1 LPRRHAL
8 VLAAL
13 LLVPACGQHP
23 AAPDEGA
30 LTGTWV
36 GSVPRRFYVDDM
48 RLELTQ
54 AGRALAGQGVRGR
67 PCPADGTCYAD
78 VTVAGTL
85 RGNDVTLLFG
95 PPFGD
100 RFEGNLA
107 ADGTLQ
113 GRLMG
118 YDDRPLIEL
127 RRIRD

>member
-1 LPRRHAL
+1 MRQHAL
-8 VLAAL
+8 VLALVL
-13 LLVPACGQHP
+13 LAPACGHQP
-23 AAPDEGA
+23 AGPDQDE

-36 GSVPRRFYVDDM
+36 GSVPRQFYVDDM

-85 RGNDVTLLFG
+85 SGGDVTLIFG

-100 RFEGNLA
+100 RFVGRRA
-107 ADGTLQ
+107 PDGTLM
-113 GRLMG
+113 GTLTG
-118 YDDRPLIEL
+118 YDDRPQLEL
-127 RRIRD
+127 RRIRE

>member
-1 LPRRHAL
+1 LRRRYAL

-13 LLVPACGQHP
+13 LLAPACGPQP
-23 AAPDEGA
+23 AGPDA
-30 LTGTWV
+30 SDLTGTWV
-36 GSVPRRFYVDDM
+36 GSVPRQFYVDDM
-48 RLELTQ
+48 RLELNQ

-78 VTVAGTL
+78 VTFAGTL

-100 RFEGNLA
+100 RFEGTLA

-113 GRLMG
+113 GRLTG
-118 YDDRPLIEL
+118 YNDRPLLEL